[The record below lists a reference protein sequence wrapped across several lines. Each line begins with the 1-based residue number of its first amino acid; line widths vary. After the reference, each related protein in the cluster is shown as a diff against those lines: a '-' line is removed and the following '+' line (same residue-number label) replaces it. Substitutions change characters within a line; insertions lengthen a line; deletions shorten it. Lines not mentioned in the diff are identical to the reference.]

1 MFIQHVCDWVS
12 IGFGMGLTAK
22 RQIFKIGN
30 FASALTD
37 DECPLICRKQLPIN
51 TAVEV
56 QCCVIMHTLDQ
67 QKLNS

>member
-1 MFIQHVCDWVS
+1 MCVTGWV
-12 IGFGMGLTAK
+12 LDLEWEPK
-22 RQIFKIGN
+22 RQIFKIGK

-37 DECPLICRKQLPIN
+37 DECTPICRKQLPFN

-56 QCCVIMHTLDQ
+56 QSCVIMHTLDQ

>member
-12 IGFGMGLTAK
+12 IVFGMGLTSK
-22 RQIFKIGN
+22 RQIFKIGS
-30 FASALTD
+30 FASALTA
-37 DECPLICRKQLPIN
+37 DECKPICRKQLPFN

-56 QCCVIMHTLDQ
+56 LHTLDQ

>member
-12 IGFGMGLTAK
+12 IGFGMGVTSK
-22 RQIFKIGN
+22 RQIFKIGK

-37 DECPLICRKQLPIN
+37 EECTPICRKQLPFN

-56 QCCVIMHTLDQ
+56 QSCVIMHTLYQ
-67 QKLNS
+67 